1 MGFEWK
7 NYYQPNLLNSLL
19 MYAVFVR
26 ITKPESLGKQRE
38 GGMPRI
44 FTWTHSIGEFKT
56 EEQEGFHADSFY

>member
-1 MGFEWK
+1 
-7 NYYQPNLLNSLL
+7 